1 MIHLF
6 FRLPSILMLDSDN
19 LMASGRFTYSP
30 LNEFCV
36 TVSGIFSFSSGY
48 RIEPIDLKDRLVN
61 KLEI

>member
-1 MIHLF
+1 
-6 FRLPSILMLDSDN
+6 MLASAN

-36 TVSGIFSFSSGY
+36 TVSGIFSFISGY

-61 KLEI
+61 KVEI